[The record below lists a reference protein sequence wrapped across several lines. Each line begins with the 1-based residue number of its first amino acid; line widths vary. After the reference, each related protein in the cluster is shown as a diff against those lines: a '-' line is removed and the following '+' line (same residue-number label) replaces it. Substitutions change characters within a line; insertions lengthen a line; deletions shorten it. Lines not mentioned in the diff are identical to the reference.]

1 MNRKAAATGPGLF
14 LLLVLL
20 ALIAPVNAQAPVA
33 SGCDKAKLPPAG
45 YYRCESAH
53 LHTQARLLIDEIA
66 AQQATAGKM
75 RSSCAT
81 LTDSVEAG
89 NCNLL
94 SEDYALDAR
103 FKQLRAREMLD
114 QADSLAARAA
124 DMEKP

>member
-1 MNRKAAATGPGLF
+1 MNRKAAAAGQALI
-14 LLLVLL
+14 VLL
-20 ALIAPVNAQAPVA
+20 ALIAKVNAQNPAA

-45 YYRCESAH
+45 YYLCESVRLRA
-53 LHTQARLLIDEIA
+53 QAGLLIDQIA
-66 AQQATAGKM
+66 AQQAAAEKM
-75 RSSCAT
+75 RSGCAN
-81 LTDSVEAG
+81 LTDSAAG
-89 NCNLL
+89 NCNML